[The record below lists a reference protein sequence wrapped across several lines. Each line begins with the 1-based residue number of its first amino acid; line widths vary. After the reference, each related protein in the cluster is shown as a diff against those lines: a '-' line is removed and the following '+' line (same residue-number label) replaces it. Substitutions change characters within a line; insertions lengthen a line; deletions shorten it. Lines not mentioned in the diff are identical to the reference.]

1 MKKPL
6 WKPNK
11 NQIAN
16 ATVVKFKKYINAKFN
31 KNLVTQNDL
40 HNWSVENQKEFWESI
55 FYFHELIGQ
64 LSKNFKV
71 LRNKQHITNTL
82 FFLNSKINF
91 AENFLKNKSNNVAV
105 IHCSEDGSSNKLTY
119 KQLNQEVSKVIK
131 LLKKLD
137 VREKDV
143 VAAVLNND
151 IDTLIF
157 MLATTSIGAI
167 WSTCSPDFGIDG
179 IADRFV
185 QIKPKVLICTDGY
198 FYNGKFHDFLNKIN
212 PIVKKIRSIKHVV
225 LTNRYELPNIKLNEK
240 VIFFRE
246 IYSNYI
252 PEKINFKRY
261 GFNHPLYILFTSG
274 TTGKPKCIIHRSGGV
289 LLQHV
294 KEQSLQCNIKKGDVV
309 FFYTTTGW
317 MMWNWLMSNLL
328 LEATIVLYDGS
339 PNFPKIDRLF
349 FLVKKFKINIFG
361 VAAKYIENLR
371 NNKIKV
377 ANTMVKS
384 LRAIL
389 STGSP
394 LSSECFE
401 YVYKNIKKNVHL
413 ASVSGGTDI
422 LSCFVSGDPTLP
434 VYSGEIQSKALGMD
448 VKVYDQNGQSIL
460 EKKGEL
466 VCKNFI
472 PSMPLGF
479 VNDKD
484 NKKYINTY
492 FNKYVNIWWHGDFIE
507 STKNDGFI
515 IYGRSDTTLNP
526 GGIRIGTSEIY
537 RQLEKI
543 NYMIEAAAVGKKVSN
558 DVKIILF
565 IVLNNKKLT
574 SNVILEIKDKIKRH
588 TSLRHVPHEIYEVKK
603 IPRTKSGKI
612 SEKTISN
619 IINKEN
625 ISNLSALED
634 PSAIYEYEKFI
645 N

>member
-16 ATVVKFKKYINAKFN
+16 STVVKFKKYINDKFN
-31 KNLVTQNDL
+31 KHLVTQNDL
-40 HNWSVENQKEFWESI
+40 HSWSVENQKDFWESI
-55 FYFHELIGQ
+55 FYFHKLKGQ

-71 LRNKQHITNTL
+71 LGSKQHITNTL

-91 AENFLKNKSNNVAV
+91 AENFLKNNSNDIAV

-119 KQLNQEVSKVIK
+119 KQLNREVSKVIK
-131 LLKKLD
+131 LLKKLG

-143 VAAVLNND
+143 VASVLNND
-151 IDTLIF
+151 IDALIF

-179 IADRFV
+179 ISDRFE

-212 PIVKKIRSIKHVV
+212 QIIKKIRSIKYVL
-225 LTNRYELPNIKLNEK
+225 LTNRFELPKVKLDDK

-246 IYSNYI
+246 IYSHYSA
-252 PEKINFKRY
+252 EKIKFKRY
-261 GFNHPLYILFTSG
+261 DFNHPIYILFTSG
-274 TTGKPKCIIHRSGGV
+274 TTGKPKCIVHRSGGV

-294 KEQSLQCNIKKGDVV
+294 KEQSLHCNIKKGDVI

-328 LEATIVLYDGS
+328 LETTIILYDGS
-339 PNFPKIDRLF
+339 PNYPKIDRLF
-349 FLVKKFKINIFG
+349 LLVKKFKINIFG
-361 VAAKYIENLR
+361 IAAKYIENLR

-377 ANTMVKS
+377 SNDKVKS

-413 ASVSGGTDI
+413 ASISGGTDI

-434 VYSGEIQSKALGMD
+434 VYSGEIQSKSLGMD
-448 VKVYDQNGQSIL
+448 IKVYDEQGKSVF

-472 PSMPLGF
+472 PSMPLRF
-479 VNDKD
+479 INDKD

-492 FNKYVNIWWHGDFIE
+492 FNKYANIWWHGDFIE
-507 STKNDGFI
+507 STKNNGFI

-543 NYMIEAAAVGKKVSN
+543 NYIIEAAAVGKKVSN
-558 DVKIILF
+558 DIQIILF
-565 IVLNNKKLT
+565 VVLNNIKLT
-574 SNVILEIKDKIKRH
+574 NNVTLEIKNKIKRH
-588 TSLRHVPHEIYEVKK
+588 TSLRHVPHEIYQVKK

-625 ISNLSALED
+625 ISNLNALED
-634 PSAIYEYEKFI
+634 PLSINEYKKFI
-645 N
+645 D

>member
-16 ATVVKFKKYINAKFN
+16 ATVVKFKKYINDKFN
-31 KNLVTQNDL
+31 KKLVTQNDL
-40 HNWSVENQKEFWESI
+40 HNWSVENQKDFWESI
-55 FYFHELIGQ
+55 FYFHKLKGQ
-64 LSKNFKV
+64 LSKNFRFLK
-71 LRNKQHITNTL
+71 NKKHITNTL

-91 AENFLKNKSNNVAV
+91 AENFLKNNSTDIAV
-105 IHCSEDGSSNKLTY
+105 IHCSEDGTSNKLTY

-131 LLKKLD
+131 LLKKLG
-137 VREKDV
+137 VKEKDV
-143 VAAVLNND
+143 VASVLNND

-179 IADRFV
+179 ISDRFV

-212 PIVKKIRSIKHVV
+212 PIIKRIRSIKHVV
-225 LTNRYELPNIKLNEK
+225 LTNRYELPNIKLDKK

-246 IYSNYI
+246 IYSNYS

-261 GFNHPLYILFTSG
+261 DFNHPIYILFTSG

-294 KEQSLQCNIKKGDVV
+294 KEQSLHCNIKKGDVV

-317 MMWNWLMSNLL
+317 MMWNWLMSNLI

-349 FLVKKFKINIFG
+349 SLVKKFKINIFG

-377 ANTMVKS
+377 ANTRVKS
-384 LRAIL
+384 LKAIL

-401 YVYKNIKKNVHL
+401 YVYKNIKRNVHL

-448 VKVYDQNGQSIL
+448 VKVYDENGQSIL
-460 EKKGEL
+460 EKKESL
-466 VCKNFI
+466 FVKILYHQCLLDL
-472 PSMPLGF
+472 SMI
-479 VNDKD
+479 K
-484 NKKYINTY
+484 I
-492 FNKYVNIWWHGDFIE
+492 
-507 STKNDGFI
+507 TKN
-515 IYGRSDTTLNP
+515 T
-526 GGIRIGTSEIY
+526 
-537 RQLEKI
+537 
-543 NYMIEAAAVGKKVSN
+543 
-558 DVKIILF
+558 
-565 IVLNNKKLT
+565 
-574 SNVILEIKDKIKRH
+574 
-588 TSLRHVPHEIYEVKK
+588 
-603 IPRTKSGKI
+603 
-612 SEKTISN
+612 
-619 IINKEN
+619 
-625 ISNLSALED
+625 
-634 PSAIYEYEKFI
+634 
-645 N
+645 

>member
-16 ATVVKFKKYINAKFN
+16 ATVVKFKKYINAKFS

-543 NYMIEAAAVGKKVSN
+543 NYIIEAAAVGKKVSN